1 MQAKLTPHQQLPW
14 RPQKA
19 PSVAYYTSRTSH
31 SASKCLLEN
40 ALAKTLASTAPL
52 AYTFPFTS
60 LNASAARTLFTSH
73 IHSPHDLATAAQR
86 HSTRATTCIHP
97 QRHTNASPKTRIYR
111 STEAPNRVTV
121 ALAPSTCHPDAAS
134 VKNRGVGLVSS
145 RPHLISL
152 LPTSRHD
159 TARHVT
165 PEKSQKASSTKAR
178 LDLQAARPPPR
189 NLDPIGRTQG

>member
-52 AYTFPFTS
+52 AYTFHLTS

-73 IHSPHDLATAAQR
+73 IHSPHDSATASKR
-86 HSTRATTCIHP
+86 HTTRATTCIHP
-97 QRHTNASPKTRIYR
+97 QRHTNASPKTALYR
-111 STEAPNRVTV
+111 STEAPNHVTV
-121 ALAPSTCHPDAAS
+121 ALAPSACHPDAAS

-152 LPTSRHD
+152 LPSVTSRHG
-159 TARHVT
+159 TACR
-165 PEKSQKASSTKAR
+165 PREIAKSQQHQSAARTPSST
-178 LDLQAARPPPR
+178 LPR